1 VGCKIEKARAECI
14 AFGPQKFN
22 KALYTNG
29 LVPFD

>member
-1 VGCKIEKARAECI
+1 MGGKIEKARNESI

-22 KALYTNG
+22 KALYTKG